1 MAKKSDI
8 IIGVIIGLS
17 FLFFLVIILIG
28 LTGISVVEE
37 GASFYNL
44 GQKVA
49 IIEIYGTISG
59 SNEVIRQLKK
69 YSKDSSIPAIVLD
82 IDSPGGAVVPSQE
95 IYEEVLKAK
104 KAGKKVVAS
113 LRSLGAS
120 GGYYIAC
127 SADTIVANPGT
138 LTGSIGVIFEFPVV
152 QELFKKI
159 GVKFEVVKR
168 GELKEVGTS
177 FRSMTQEERDLLQS
191 VIDDT
196 YNQFVDAVKEGRG
209 LEREKILELAD
220 GRVFTGKQAKELG
233 LIDELG
239 DIEDAVKIAGKMGN
253 IEGIPKTI
261 KERPKKVGFF
271 DILTQSFK
279 GITNLRNNENLLPE
293 LQYIFK

>member
-1 MAKKSDI
+1 MVKKSDI

-95 IYEEVLKAK
+95 IYEEVLKARK
-104 KAGKKVVAS
+104 TGKKVVAS

-120 GGYYIAC
+120 GGYYVAC
-127 SADTIVANPGT
+127 AADTIVANPGT

-152 QELFKKI
+152 QELFRKI

-168 GELKEVGTS
+168 GELKEVGTWN
-177 FRSMTQEERDLLQS
+177 RSMTREERDLLQS

-196 YNQFVDAVKEGRG
+196 YDQFVEAVKEGRG
-209 LEREKILELAD
+209 LERDKILELAD
-220 GRVFTGKQAKELG
+220 GRIFTGRQAKELG
-233 LIDELG
+233 LVDELG
-239 DIEDAVKIAGKMGN
+239 DFEDAVKIAGKMGD
-253 IEGIPKTI
+253 IEGVPRTI
-261 KERPKKVGFF
+261 RERPKKVSFF
-271 DILTQSFK
+271 DILTSSFK
-279 GITNLRNNENLLPE
+279 ALSDLRSSENLLPK

>member
-17 FLFFLVIILIG
+17 LLFFLVIILIG
-28 LTGISVVEE
+28 LTGISVMEE
-37 GASFYNL
+37 GASLYSI

-49 IIEIYGTISG
+49 IIEIYGTINS
-59 SNEVIRQLKK
+59 SNDVIRQLKK

-113 LRSLGAS
+113 MRSLGAS

-138 LTGSIGVIFEFPVV
+138 LTGSIGVIFEFPMV

-177 FRSMTQEERDLLQS
+177 FRPMTQKERDLLQS

-196 YNQFVDAVKEGRG
+196 YNQFVDAVKDGRG
-209 LEREKILELAD
+209 MDREKVLELAD
-220 GRVFTGKQAKELG
+220 GRVYTGKQAKELG
-233 LIDELG
+233 LVDELG
-239 DIEDAVKIAGKMGN
+239 DIEDAIKIAGKMGD
-253 IEGIPKTI
+253 IEGVPRTI
-261 KERPKKVGFF
+261 RERPKKMSLF
-271 DILTQSFK
+271 DILGSTFK
-279 GITNLRNNENLLPE
+279 AVTDIRSNENLLPK

>member
-17 FLFFLVIILIG
+17 LLFFLVIILIG
-28 LTGISVVEE
+28 LTGISVMEE
-37 GASFYNL
+37 GASLYSI

-49 IIEIYGTISG
+49 IIEIYGTINS
-59 SNEVIRQLKK
+59 SNDVIRQLKK

-113 LRSLGAS
+113 MRSLGAS

-138 LTGSIGVIFEFPVV
+138 LTGSIGVIFEFPMV

-177 FRSMTQEERDLLQS
+177 FRPMTQKERDLLQS

-196 YNQFVDAVKEGRG
+196 YNQFVDAVKDGRG
-209 LEREKILELAD
+209 MDREKVLELAD
-220 GRVFTGKQAKELG
+220 GRVYTGKQAKELG
-233 LIDELG
+233 LVDELG
-239 DIEDAVKIAGKMGN
+239 DIEDAIKIAGKMGD
-253 IEGIPKTI
+253 IEGVPRTI
-261 KERPKKVGFF
+261 RERPKKMSFF
-271 DILTQSFK
+271 DILGSTFK
-279 GITNLRNNENLLPE
+279 AVTDIRSNENLLPK

>member
-120 GGYYIAC
+120 GGYYVAC

-159 GVKFEVVKR
+159 GVRFEVVKR

-177 FRSMTQEERDLLQS
+177 FRPMTQEERDLLQS

-220 GRVFTGKQAKELG
+220 GRVFTGRQARELG
-233 LIDELG
+233 LVDELG
-239 DIEDAVKIAGKMGN
+239 DIEDAIKIAGKMGN

>member
-1 MAKKSDI
+1 VAKKSDI

-95 IYEEVLKAK
+95 IYEEVLKARK
-104 KAGKKVVAS
+104 TGKKVVAS

-120 GGYYIAC
+120 GGYYVAC
-127 SADTIVANPGT
+127 AADTIVANPGT

-152 QELFKKI
+152 QELFRKI

-168 GELKEVGTS
+168 GELKEVGTWN
-177 FRSMTQEERDLLQS
+177 RSMTREERDLLQS

-196 YNQFVDAVKEGRG
+196 YDQFVEAVKEGRG
-209 LEREKILELAD
+209 LERDKILELAD
-220 GRVFTGKQAKELG
+220 GRIFTGRQAKELG
-233 LIDELG
+233 LVDELG
-239 DIEDAVKIAGKMGN
+239 DFEDAVKIAGKMGD
-253 IEGIPKTI
+253 IEGVPRTI
-261 KERPKKVGFF
+261 RERPKKVSFF
-271 DILTQSFK
+271 DILTSSFK
-279 GITNLRNNENLLPE
+279 ALSDLRSSENLLPK

>member
-8 IIGVIIGLS
+8 VIGVIIGLS

-49 IIEIYGTISG
+49 IIEIYGTIS
-59 SNEVIRQLKK
+59 SSDEVIRQLKK

-209 LEREKILELAD
+209 LERQKILELAD
-220 GRVFTGKQAKELG
+220 GRVFTGRQAKELG

-239 DIEDAVKIAGKMGN
+239 DIEDAIKIAGKMGD
-253 IEGIPKTI
+253 IEGIPRTI
-261 KERPKKVGFF
+261 RERPKKVSVF
-271 DILTQSFK
+271 DIITSSFK
-279 GITNLRNNENLLPE
+279 AISDLRSNGSLLPK

>member
-37 GASFYNL
+37 GAGFYNL

-49 IIEIYGTISG
+49 IIEIYGTING

-120 GGYYIAC
+120 GGYYVAC

-209 LEREKILELAD
+209 LERQKILELAD
-220 GRVFTGKQAKELG
+220 GRVFTGRQAKELG

-239 DIEDAVKIAGKMGN
+239 DIEDAIKIAGKMGD
-253 IEGIPKTI
+253 IEGIPRTI
-261 KERPKKVGFF
+261 RERPKKVSVF
-271 DILTQSFK
+271 DIITSSFK
-279 GITNLRNNENLLPE
+279 AISDLRSNGSLLPK